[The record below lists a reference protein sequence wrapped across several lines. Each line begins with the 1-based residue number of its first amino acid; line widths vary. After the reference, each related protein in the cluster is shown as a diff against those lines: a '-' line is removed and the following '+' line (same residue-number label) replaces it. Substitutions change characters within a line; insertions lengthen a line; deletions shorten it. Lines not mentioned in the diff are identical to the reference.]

1 MVVAA
6 VGTVLAAGY
15 LLWLLQRVA
24 FGNPPEEFADNPE
37 IVDVTRHEWM
47 AWAPILALIVAIG
60 IYPNLVFRVTD
71 GAVDASLNDCLQVN
85 TAELTDAEAEA
96 LGCAAVYEVGS
107 GGGHDDH
114 AAAGN

>member
-1 MVVAA
+1 M
-6 VGTVLAAGY
+6 
-15 LLWLLQRVA
+15 
-24 FGNPPEEFADNPE
+24 
-37 IVDVTRHEWM
+37 
-47 AWAPILALIVAIG
+47 
-60 IYPNLVFRVTD
+60 FRVTD